1 MNKIDQI
8 EKVTSY
14 NEKIKLNFI
23 RFLLKE
29 EDFGFDDMKSQ
40 ENEEYEKLLSAYEI
54 FLNSTLDKAAIKAVL
69 NAVNGNEEQMDTNY
83 IEELLA
89 SDFNDYLMS
98 ECVNIF
104 VDIVQKQVFYE
115 KTEEMAKL
123 IFNKLLELNGYCPVV
138 FYPKLTRNLLDH
150 IQSGSTEEIVEKIFI
165 KLIFR
170 TIKHL
175 NTKRIL
181 LTQETV
187 LDLILKH
194 EEMIKQVYHVDSL
207 GIFGSFARN
216 DQTEYSDIDV
226 WIKVNQDFSN
236 EDKYALSVL
245 LQTVLGLYVDLSLWT
260 AELDENL
267 FHDSLTVF

>member
-14 NEKIKLNFI
+14 NGKIKLNFI

-29 EDFGFDDMKSQ
+29 EVFGFDDMKSQ

-89 SDFNDYLMS
+89 SDFHVYSMS
-98 ECVNIF
+98 KCVNIF

-123 IFNKLLELNGYCPVV
+123 IFNKLLKLNGYCPVV

-150 IQSGSTEEIVEKIFI
+150 IQSGSTEEIIEKIFI
-165 KLIFR
+165 IIIFR

-175 NTKRIL
+175 NTKRPL
-181 LTQETV
+181 LQQEEV
-187 LDLILKH
+187 LNLILKH

-226 WIKVNQDFSN
+226 WIKVNQEFSN
-236 EDKYALSVL
+236 GDKYALSVL
-245 LQTVLGLYVDLSLWT
+245 LQTVLGLYVDLSVWT
-260 AELDENL
+260 TELDEML
-267 FHDSLTVF
+267 FHDSLAVF

>member
-29 EDFGFDDMKSQ
+29 EVFSFDDMKSQ
-40 ENEEYEKLLSAYEI
+40 GNEEYENLLSAYEI
-54 FLNSTLDKAAIKAVL
+54 FLNSTLDKAAIKAL
-69 NAVNGNEEQMDTNY
+69 LKAVNGNEEQMDTNY
-83 IEELLA
+83 IEELLE
-89 SDFNDYLMS
+89 SNFNDYSIS
-98 ECVNIF
+98 ECVNVF

-115 KTEEMAKL
+115 KTEEIAKL

-138 FYPKLTRNLLDH
+138 FYPKLTRNLLNH
-150 IQSGSTEEIVEKIFI
+150 IQSGSTEEIIEKIFI

-175 NTKRIL
+175 NTKQSL
-181 LTQETV
+181 LQQEAV
-187 LDLILKH
+187 LNLILQH
-194 EEMIKQVYHVDSL
+194 EKMIKQVYHVTSL
-207 GIFGSFARN
+207 GVFGSFARN
-216 DQTEYSDIDV
+216 EQNEYSDIDL
-226 WIKVNQDFSN
+226 WIKVNQEFSN
-236 EDKYALSVL
+236 EDKYALCVM
-245 LQTVLGLYVDLSLWT
+245 LQTVLGVYVDLSVWT
-260 AELDENL
+260 TELDAML

>member
-29 EDFGFDDMKSQ
+29 EVFSFDVI
-40 ENEEYEKLLSAYEI
+40 ENRDNDRFENILDAYEC
-54 FLNSTLDKAAIKAVL
+54 FLDATLDKAAIKAVL
-69 NAVNGNEEQMDTNY
+69 KAVNGNEAQMDTNY
-83 IEELLA
+83 IEELLTSNFDDYSI
-89 SDFNDYLMS
+89 SDCIN
-98 ECVNIF
+98 VF

-115 KTEEMAKL
+115 KTEEMGKL

-138 FYPKLTRNLLDH
+138 FYPKITRNLLDH
-150 IQSGSTEEIVEKIFI
+150 IQSGSTEEIIEKIFI
-165 KLIFR
+165 IIIFR

-181 LTQETV
+181 LQQETV
-187 LDLILKH
+187 LDLILQH

-226 WIKVNQDFSN
+226 WIKVNQEFSN

-245 LQTVLGLYVDLSLWT
+245 LQTVLGLYVDLSVWT
-260 AELDENL
+260 TELDENL

>member
-1 MNKIDQI
+1 MKKIDQI
-8 EKVTSY
+8 KKVTSY
-14 NEKIKLNFI
+14 NKKINLNFI
-23 RFLLKE
+23 RFILN
-29 EDFGFDDMKSQ
+29 DDVFSFDDMKSQ
-40 ENEEYEKLLSAYEI
+40 ENEAYENLLSAYEN
-54 FLNSTLDKAAIKAVL
+54 FLDATLDKAAIKAVL
-69 NAVNGNEEQMDTNY
+69 KAVNGNEAQMDTNY

-89 SDFNDYLMS
+89 SDFDDYSIQDILN
-98 ECVNIF
+98 VF

-150 IQSGSTEEIVEKIFI
+150 IQSGSAEEIIEKIFI

-170 TIKHL
+170 TMKHL

-181 LTQETV
+181 LQQETV
-187 LDLILKH
+187 LDLILQH

-226 WIKVNQDFSN
+226 WIKCNQEFSN
-236 EDKYALSVL
+236 KDKYALSVL
-245 LQTVLGLYVDLSLWT
+245 LQTIFGLYVDLSIWT
-260 AELDENL
+260 TELDEML
-267 FHDSLTVF
+267 FSDSLRVF

>member
-1 MNKIDQI
+1 MLCKSSKI
-8 EKVTSY
+8 S
-14 NEKIKLNFI
+14 
-23 RFLLKE
+23 
-29 EDFGFDDMKSQ
+29 
-40 ENEEYEKLLSAYEI
+40 
-54 FLNSTLDKAAIKAVL
+54 
-69 NAVNGNEEQMDTNY
+69 
-83 IEELLA
+83 
-89 SDFNDYLMS
+89 S

-138 FYPKLTRNLLDH
+138 FYPKLTRNLIDH

-181 LTQETV
+181 LKQETV

-194 EEMIKQVYHVDSL
+194 EEMIKRLYHVDSL

-216 DQTEYSDIDV
+216 NQTEYSDIDV
-226 WIKVNQDFSN
+226 WIKVNQEFSN

-245 LQTVLGLYVDLSLWT
+245 LQTVLGLYVDLSVWT
-260 AELDENL
+260 TELDEML